1 MSRLDH
7 TAYLEHIRTE
17 SARFLAALD
26 ACPPA
31 ARVPSC
37 PDWDAADLLWHLTEV
52 QHSWDHVIRHRP
64 AAPDDYTEPTRPRT
78 YDALVAAF
86 RTTHAAFVEA
96 LEAAA
101 PDDAAWF
108 WSGDPDHQNVRH
120 LARRQAHEALIH
132 RLDAELTVGRVTP
145 LPPALAADGID
156 EILDVMY
163 GGLPPWGRFEPREQ
177 YAEFRATDTGTSVW
191 VQLGTFSGT
200 TPDGVERTGEPDQ
213 HVVADPGVAA
223 DLVITGT
230 AGDLDAWLWHRGA
243 EERVVISGDD
253 AVRAHV
259 GAVLGQA
266 ID

>member
-1 MSRLDH
+1 MTRLEH
-7 TAYLEHIRTE
+7 TAYLDHIRTE
-17 SARFLAALD
+17 SARFVAVLEG
-26 ACPPA
+26 CPPD

-64 AAPDDYTEPTRPRT
+64 AAPEDYAEPTRPAT
-78 YDALVAAF
+78 YDELLAAF
-86 RTTHAAFVEA
+86 RSTHAAFGEA
-96 LEAAA
+96 LRAA
-101 PDDAAWF
+101 PPADAAWF
-108 WSGDPDHQNVRH
+108 WSGDPDHQNVAH

-132 RLDAELTVGRVTP
+132 RLDAELAAGRVTA

-156 EILDVMY
+156 EVLDVMY

-177 YAEFRATDTGTSVW
+177 YAEFRASDTGTSVW
-191 VQLGTFSGT
+191 VRLGTFSGT
-200 TPDGVERTGEPDQ
+200 TPDGVERSGEPDQ
-213 HVVADPGVAA
+213 HVVTDPGVAA
-223 DLVITGT
+223 DLLVTGT
-230 AGDLDAWLWHRGA
+230 AGDLDAWLWHRGD
-243 EERVVISGDD
+243 EDRVTITGDA